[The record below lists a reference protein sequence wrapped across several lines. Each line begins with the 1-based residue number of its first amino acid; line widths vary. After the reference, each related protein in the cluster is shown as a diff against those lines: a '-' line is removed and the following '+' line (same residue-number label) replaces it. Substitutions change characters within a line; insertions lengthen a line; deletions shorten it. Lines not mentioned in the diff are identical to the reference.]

1 MLASQRDLYRNLS
14 IFLLCFL
21 KVISKVREKQNVYNL
36 FALENAKTL
45 KKWSKSPNRKNFEDP

>member
-21 KVISKVREKQNVYNL
+21 KVNSKVREKQNVYNL

-45 KKWSKSPNRKNFEDP
+45 KKMVKIAKSKKL